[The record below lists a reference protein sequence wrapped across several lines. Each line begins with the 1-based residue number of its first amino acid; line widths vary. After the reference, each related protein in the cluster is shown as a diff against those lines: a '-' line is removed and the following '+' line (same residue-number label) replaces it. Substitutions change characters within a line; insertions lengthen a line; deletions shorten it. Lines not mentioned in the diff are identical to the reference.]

1 MFTIVII
8 LSSQAGSPA
17 RPDGVVLGRSPRG
30 AGASAQGRAAPTATP
45 RAERSGIEERIG
57 HNSAQR
63 RPTVTVVH
71 ASLSRG
77 APRLH
82 DYPPRPSHE
91 PSRRSASRTAAAGR
105 RGPGD
110 ENTGYCIELRPAPA
124 RRPDGLVKRL
134 DQFCGHCHTTLIWT
148 VHTNEKCLQIGR
160 QV

>member
-1 MFTIVII
+1 MFDC
-8 LSSQAGSPA
+8 SSACQKTKELFPKWFFIMRTPP
-17 RPDGVVLGRSPRG
+17 RPV
-30 AGASAQGRAAPTATP
+30 
-45 RAERSGIEERIG
+45 RSGFEERIG

-82 DYPPRPSHE
+82 DYAPRPSHE

-105 RGPGD
+105 REPGD

-124 RRPDGLVKRL
+124 RRPDLSRN
-134 DQFCGHCHTTLIWT
+134 GHCHKTLIWT